1 MPESRTPKP
10 HEARGVSATVWS
22 FGAELSFV
30 TREGDELI
38 IRMDRQILALL
49 QHHIAHALAP
59 TGASSEQP

>member
-1 MPESRTPKP
+1 MPESRMPKA
-10 HEARGVSATVWS
+10 HEARGVSATVSS

-30 TREGDELI
+30 TREGEALI

-59 TGASSEQP
+59 AGASSEQP